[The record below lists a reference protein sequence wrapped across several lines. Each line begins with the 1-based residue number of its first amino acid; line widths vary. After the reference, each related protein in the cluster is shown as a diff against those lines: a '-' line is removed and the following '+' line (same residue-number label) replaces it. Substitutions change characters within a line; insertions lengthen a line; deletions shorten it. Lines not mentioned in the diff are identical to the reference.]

1 MEKIRVKNGNEYDVI
16 PGGFQMMD
24 SQEGCKLLRMILAQK
39 EGMSFDSVEADFSK
53 EENLSTILLLD
64 PNHTAENAVSG
75 YTILKSVE
83 KSSDYL
89 IGHDTRQL
97 EGGGYQMNEMRGTVY
112 IILLAQ
118 PDFQTQF
125 ESLKETV
132 EAMVLSAL
140 EV

>member
-1 MEKIRVKNGNEYDVI
+1 MEKIRLKNGNEYDVI
-16 PGGFQMMD
+16 PGGFQMTD
-24 SQEGCKLLRMILAQK
+24 GQGGCKLLRMILVQK
-39 EGMSFDSVEADFSK
+39 EGMSFDTVEADFSQ
-53 EENLSTILLLD
+53 EENLSTIRLLD

-89 IGHDTRQL
+89 IGHNTRQL
-97 EGGGYQMNEMRGTVY
+97 EGGGCQMDEIRGTVY
-112 IILLAQ
+112 VILLAQ

-125 ESLKETV
+125 DSLKETV

>member
-1 MEKIRVKNGNEYDVI
+1 MI
-16 PGGFQMMD
+16 D
-24 SQEGCKLLRMILAQK
+24 SQESRQLLRMILAQK
-39 EGMSFDSVEADFSK
+39 EGMSFDNVEADFSK

-97 EGGGYQMNEMRGTVY
+97 EGGGCQMNEMRGTVY